1 MAKGAGRNQF
11 FAPGEL
17 PLVLLA
23 VLGAQPRHGYELMA
37 ELDRLFSPAY
47 RSSAGS
53 VYPAIAA
60 LDEEGLITASSPGPR
75 KTYRLTP
82 AGRSALAKRRSALAA
97 IEVRTG
103 ARLRPEEGLN
113 AALDRFVN
121 RVGALSGRL
130 DPAVVESIL
139 DGAASQI
146 EALDAKGAAH
156 AR

>member
-1 MAKGAGRNQF
+1 MAKGTGRNQF

-23 VLGAQPRHGYELMA
+23 ILGAEPRHGYELMA

-60 LDEEGLITASSPGPR
+60 LDEGGLIAASPSGVR

-97 IEVRTG
+97 I
-103 ARLRPEEGLN
+103 
-113 AALDRFVN
+113 
-121 RVGALSGRL
+121 
-130 DPAVVESIL
+130 
-139 DGAASQI
+139 
-146 EALDAKGAAH
+146 
-156 AR
+156 